1 MNVLIGLRYFWFE
14 FFVEGEVIEVVEG
27 VFWIWLF
34 LLMVLDYVN
43 VYVLDDGD
51 SWIIVDIGF
60 VFKCLC
66 VIWEKVFVGLLVGKF
81 VCWVIVI
88 YYYFDYV
95 GLVGWFQFEYG
106 VMFWIICIVWLFL
119 CMLQLDEQVVFV

>member
-43 VYVLDDGD
+43 VYVLDDGE
-51 SWIIVDIGF
+51 SWIILDIGF

-66 VIWEKVFVGLLVGKF
+66 VIWEKVLVGLLVGKF
-81 VCWVIVI
+81 VGRVIVI

-95 GLVGWFQFEYG
+95 GLVGWF
-106 VMFWIICIVWLFL
+106 
-119 CMLQLDEQVVFV
+119 